1 MEQQSNFILD
11 SAWRRYAQLDGGEQ
25 SRSDTQLRIHRWV
38 IVLGILATLFAILTQ
53 VYPSTFPAFGSVVIK
68 ILLIITPIL
77 SSVVAAFANKYF
89 GKGDW
94 LVMRSGA
101 EEIKKEIYIYRT
113 ILQNNPDRRTWLE
126 QRVADILR
134 NVQRGMG
141 GELILDPYQGSV
153 PPRYDPNDPQDDNG
167 FDNLDGEKYSKFRL
181 EDQLNWHVGRILKH
195 NRERTRL
202 QILILASGGA
212 GSLLAA
218 LPWGALGLWVALSSS
233 IAAGFLAWQQLRNL
247 DSIIKNYSKVV
258 VELSIIHDHWKNLT
272 DRERTESEFFKMVF
286 HTENILWTQ
295 NAEYIKSMQA
305 ALTETS
311 FEKSAGLINR
321 TMQESEDADQRMKE
335 SAQGTSADVPAA
347 VPSITDASRVETVT
361 YTLEKLEQVVTS
373 EVTVP
378 QEPAS
383 Q

>member
-1 MEQQSNFILD
+1 
-11 SAWRRYAQLDGGEQ
+11 
-25 SRSDTQLRIHRWV
+25 
-38 IVLGILATLFAILTQ
+38 
-53 VYPSTFPAFGSVVIK
+53 
-68 ILLIITPIL
+68 
-77 SSVVAAFANKYF
+77 
-89 GKGDW
+89 
-94 LVMRSGA
+94 
-101 EEIKKEIYIYRT
+101 
-113 ILQNNPDRRTWLE
+113 
-126 QRVADILR
+126 
-134 NVQRGMG
+134 
-141 GELILDPYQGSV
+141 
-153 PPRYDPNDPQDDNG
+153 
-167 FDNLDGEKYSKFRL
+167 
-181 EDQLNWHVGRILKH
+181 
-195 NRERTRL
+195 
-202 QILILASGGA
+202 
-212 GSLLAA
+212 
-218 LPWGALGLWVALSSS
+218 VALSSS